1 MDKNFSMD
9 IVARKLNFVQ
19 EFLKISD
26 EQLIEKL
33 ENTLRVERKKL
44 IEKDIKPMLIDEFYS
59 MIEASEDD
67 FSNGRVTEAHEV
79 LKKIDQWR

>member
-1 MDKNFSMD
+1 MD
-9 IVARKLNFVQ
+9 IISRKLNFVQ

-26 EQLIEKL
+26 EQLIKKL
-33 ENTLRVERKKL
+33 ENTLRLERKKL
-44 IEKDIKPMLIDEFYS
+44 IEKDLKPMSIDEFYS

-67 FSNGRVTEAHEV
+67 FSNGRATEAHEV